1 MRLGYCI
8 VYNGRMVPYQLC
20 DGLAIS
26 LTACDRP
33 EQRPLR
39 RAFVWMRGS
48 RDANISFAVAFAF
61 RARDRGNRIRELLI
75 QNLVDNA
82 VARYRRN
89 VSSVGFD
96 ATRER
101 RTSLTVSVRAR
112 SSHGTLRSRAAVLSA
127 ASLCL

>member
-33 EQRPLR
+33 EQSPLR

-48 RDANISFAVAFAF
+48 RDANISCAVAFAF
-61 RARDRGNRIRELLI
+61 RAAIAAIESENSQFRISLTTLSPDIDETCHP
-75 QNLVDNA
+75 LVST
-82 VARYRRN
+82 RR
-89 VSSVGFD
+89 D
-96 ATRER
+96 ATR
-101 RTSLTVSVRAR
+101 RA
-112 SSHGTLRSRAAVLSA
+112 SDEHA
-127 ASLCL
+127 